1 MSREILDTINT
12 IFSSSND
19 AICIHVRCRKV
30 SSNHIV
36 DPQTQGSR
44 FELNQ
49 GKNKYDGIYNKDINQ
64 KYRHCS
70 FL

>member
-30 SSNHIV
+30 SSNHII
-36 DPQTQGSR
+36 DKLDTRIPIRAESR
-44 FELNQ
+44 
-49 GKNKYDGIYNKDINQ
+49 Q
-64 KYRHCS
+64 KQV
-70 FL
+70 